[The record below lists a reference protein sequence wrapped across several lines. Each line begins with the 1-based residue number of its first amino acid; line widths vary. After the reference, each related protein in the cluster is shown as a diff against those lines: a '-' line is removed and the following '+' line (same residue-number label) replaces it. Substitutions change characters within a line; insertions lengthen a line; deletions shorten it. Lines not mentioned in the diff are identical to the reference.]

1 MANAKRWLILAIVS
15 SALFLIVIDM
25 TVLYTALPTLTREL
39 SANAS
44 EKLWIVNAY
53 PLVMAGLLPSMGV
66 LGDRLGHKKLFNLGL
81 AVFGVASLIAAFSPV
96 PALLIAA
103 RVLLAVGAAMMMP
116 ATLSII
122 RLTFTDE
129 KERMLAIGIW
139 ASVSSGGA
147 GLGPLVGGFLL
158 EHFYWGSVFLINI
171 PVVIVALIASM
182 LIVPHTKAAARR
194 KWDFASSALVMLGLA
209 GVLYAVKEIAKPNGS
224 IAIAVPTAVVGIIAL
239 IVFAKRQK
247 KSSAPLIDFSLFR
260 NKRFG
265 AGAITA
271 LLSSFALIGLE
282 YVLTQRLQLVM
293 ELSPLQAG
301 LLILPLPIAAFLA
314 GPLMGSL
321 LHRMELIKVLLLSLL
336 LAGSGMAAYLL
347 LFDSGRIWQVVCMI
361 VIGFGLG
368 AGMSSA
374 SSAIMNQAPAEKAG
388 MAASIEEV
396 SFELGGA
403 VGIAVLGSLAS
414 FAYTASLSLPE
425 SLRGVQGATDS
436 LDGALGAAESL
447 PQASGELLVQLAK
460 EAFEQSFSAVL
471 ASGAVVLIGAALVLM
486 RIGRKASASAKNAH
500 S

>member
-1 MANAKRWLILAIVS
+1 MAHAKRWLILAIVS

-25 TVLYTALPTLTREL
+25 TVLYTALPTLTKEL

-66 LGDRLGHKKLFNLGL
+66 LGDRLGHKRLFNLGL
-81 AVFGVASLIAAFSPV
+81 VVFGAASLIAALSPV
-96 PALLIAA
+96 PLILIAA

-129 KERMLAIGIW
+129 KQRMLAIGIW

-171 PVVIVALIASM
+171 PVVIVALIASI
-182 LIVPHTKAAARR
+182 LFVPRTKSAARR
-194 KWDFASSALVMLGLA
+194 KWDFASSALIMLGLT
-209 GVLYAVKEIAKPNGS
+209 GVLYAVKEIAKPDGS
-224 IAIAVPTAVVGIIAL
+224 IAVAVLAAVVGAVAL
-239 IVFAKRQK
+239 MIFAKRQK
-247 KSSAPLIDFSLFR
+247 TSSAPLIDFSLFR
-260 NKRFG
+260 NGRFS

-271 LLSSFALIGLE
+271 LLASFALIGLE

-301 LLILPLPIAAFLA
+301 LFILPLPIAAFLA

-321 LHRMELIKVLLLSLL
+321 LHRMELIQVLLLSLL

-403 VGIAVLGSLAS
+403 IGIAVLGSLAS
-414 FAYTASLSLPE
+414 FAYTASLSLPDT
-425 SLRGVQGATDS
+425 LRGVQGATDS
-436 LDGALGAAESL
+436 LDGALIAAESL
-447 PQASGELLVQLAK
+447 PQAGGELLVRLAK
-460 EAFEQSFSAVL
+460 EAFEQSFSVVL
-471 ASGAVVLIGAALVLM
+471 ASGAVVLIGAALILT
-486 RIGRKASASAKNAH
+486 RIGRKTSV
-500 S
+500 

>member
-66 LGDRLGHKKLFNLGL
+66 LGDRLGHKRLFNLGL
-81 AVFGVASLIAAFSPV
+81 VVFGAASLVAAFSPV
-96 PALLIAA
+96 PTLLIAA

-171 PVVIVALIASM
+171 PVVIVALIASIF
-182 LIVPHTKAAARR
+182 IVPHAKAAARG
-194 KWDFASSALVMLGLA
+194 KWDFASSILVMLGLA
-209 GVLYAVKEIAKPNGS
+209 GVLYAVKEVAKPNGS
-224 IAIAVPTAVVGIIAL
+224 IAIAVLTAVVGVIAL

-247 KSSAPLIDFSLFR
+247 KSSAPLIDFGLFR
-260 NKRFG
+260 NKRFS
-265 AGAITA
+265 AGAVTA

-301 LLILPLPIAAFLA
+301 LFILPLPIAAFLA

-336 LAGSGMAAYLL
+336 LAGTGMAAYLL
-347 LFDSGRIWQVVCMI
+347 LFDAGRIWQIICMI

-374 SSAIMNQAPAEKAG
+374 SGAIMNQAPAEKAG

-414 FAYTASLSLPE
+414 FAYTASLALPDT
-425 SLRGVQGATDS
+425 LRDVQGAADS
-436 LDGALGAAESL
+436 LDGALVAAESL
-447 PQASGELLVQLAK
+447 PQASGELLIRLAK
-460 EAFEQSFSAVL
+460 EAFEQSFSVVL
-471 ASGAVVLIGAALVLM
+471 ASGAAVLILAGLVLT
-486 RIGRKASASAKNAH
+486 RTARKASVLPESTR